1 MRHAIL
7 GNGNLGNAIAKKL
20 VARNIDFHVFSTMSG
35 WKYPASGIQE
45 ICDYCPD
52 HVWCTVGAGSVEQ
65 AVANYAPFADLHVR
79 LPMELVQGLN
89 DRVSLHFFSTDYC
102 CVQPQSLYALSKLN
116 MEQLVIMAHRPKT
129 YVYRVGSLYGNH
141 KLRNTFPYKLKVN
154 AAAGKQISLPTNCI
168 SPTPVDWLADILINM
183 SDCDTYGDR
192 SSTPLLIHP
201 KGCCTV
207 KEWGELILQKNV
219 GTREPDT
226 SRPLDCTH
234 LDLNEAPT
242 WKELWL
248 ERKHWFIN
256 YPALKAE
263 L

>member
-20 VARNIDFHVFSTMSG
+20 VSRNIDFHVFSTMSG

-65 AVANYAPFADLHVR
+65 AVANYIPFADLHVR

-102 CVQPQSLYALSKLN
+102 CVQPQSLYALSKFH
-116 MEQLVIMAHRPKT
+116 MEQLVTMTRRPKT

-141 KLRNTFPYKLKVN
+141 KLKNTFPYKLKAN
-154 AAAGKQISLPTNCI
+154 AAAGRQISLPTNCI
-168 SPTPVDWLADILINM
+168 SPTPVDWLADTLLTMLDHEYASNK
-183 SDCDTYGDR
+183 
-192 SSTPLLIHP
+192 PFLIHP
-201 KGCCTV
+201 DTCCTV
-207 KEWGELILQKNV
+207 KEWGELILKRDV
-219 GTREPDT
+219 EAREPDT

-234 LDLNEAPT
+234 LFAHRPT

-248 ERKHWFIN
+248 EREHW
-256 YPALKAE
+256 YA
-263 L
+263 